1 MVLSLKL
8 HRRRYLRGILLA
20 LALAAS
26 IAALLAVT
34 SISRAQTD
42 VPDAPSN
49 VAVYI
54 HSSQQLE
61 VRWSS
66 SATTTIDL
74 FEIQWKSGSEE
85 FDSSRQLTS
94 DPATSIESDQSTSAG
109 DRYVD
114 IITGLADG
122 TEYTVRVIA
131 TNSNGDSDPSTTA
144 TGTPAS
150 EHGQVREF
158 WENEVVKIF
167 ESSHPWLRETW
178 DYITTQNVPV
188 NFHPHAGS
196 GIGTQ
201 CSPDRPMESN
211 LRKCYATSVTIG
223 RGSPNLIRTITHE
236 LAHVYTLANSVTTT
250 PGPLGLAH
258 LYFYALNFL
267 EGREGSLCDPIE
279 LYADVLMILTHG
291 GRARIQSTY
300 WAQCSGTTD
309 SVTEEALAVVRSAI
323 AGEMPSWFADTYN
336 DSDGDPELE
345 RVWAN
350 VKAIANSERRAVIVF
365 QLRDLF
371 GGYCENQKA
380 TESAFANGVTRNP
393 WSDGGCVP
401 DAPARV
407 SATAVANGRLAVSWQ
422 APPDDGGSPI
432 EGYKVQWKSGTQEY
446 DSSRQA
452 TVTNLADLRR
462 TISGLTND
470 ESYTLQVLA
479 YNHNGDGAATE
490 AMATPRVTDTAAPTL
505 LGARA
510 DGATLR
516 LIWNEALDESS
527 EPGTTAFTVNVG
539 GVVRGTDQVSV
550 SGNVVTLSLA
560 STVNA
565 GQTVTVG
572 YSAPSGPTASPLRD
586 AAMNNVAD
594 FSAQTV
600 RNDSTRV
607 AITSDPGPDMT
618 YILRNGFGG
627 QDMIDVT
634 VTFSERVLVKGVPQL
649 MLQVGEAP
657 RPAPYR
663 SGSGTTS
670 LVFRYTLAEGET
682 DADGIS
688 VGAGAI
694 QTAGLIRY
702 ASTKAVAPA
711 QVELAAQSAHLV
723 DAVRPALL
731 SANGLLNR
739 SVLTLTWDKAL
750 DESSVPTPRGV
761 GFTVR
766 DTSDNTIREI
776 STILVHGKVVTL
788 ALSSAIS
795 STDQLRVSY
804 GVPFKTYNPL
814 KDTLGNYAGTS
825 SAVVSVTQRPNGE
838 PEFPSSEDGAR
849 SVDENTPAGRNIGT
863 GIAADDADSDRL
875 TYSISGTDAAFFDV
889 VTSSGQLRTKAALN
903 REFRDSYTLSS
914 GIATPSPC
922 PYTMGGILTATWTR
936 RSTTPSA

>member
-1 MVLSLKL
+1 M
-8 HRRRYLRGILLA
+8 
-20 LALAAS
+20 
-26 IAALLAVT
+26 
-34 SISRAQTD
+34 
-42 VPDAPSN
+42 
-49 VAVYI
+49 
-54 HSSQQLE
+54 
-61 VRWSS
+61 
-66 SATTTIDL
+66 
-74 FEIQWKSGSEE
+74 
-85 FDSSRQLTS
+85 
-94 DPATSIESDQSTSAG
+94 
-109 DRYVD
+109 
-114 IITGLADG
+114 
-122 TEYTVRVIA
+122 
-131 TNSNGDSDPSTTA
+131 
-144 TGTPAS
+144 
-150 EHGQVREF
+150 
-158 WENEVVKIF
+158 
-167 ESSHPWLRETW
+167 
-178 DYITTQNVPV
+178 
-188 NFHPHAGS
+188 
-196 GIGTQ
+196 
-201 CSPDRPMESN
+201 
-211 LRKCYATSVTIG
+211 
-223 RGSPNLIRTITHE
+223 
-236 LAHVYTLANSVTTT
+236 
-250 PGPLGLAH
+250 
-258 LYFYALNFL
+258 
-267 EGREGSLCDPIE
+267 
-279 LYADVLMILTHG
+279 
-291 GRARIQSTY
+291 
-300 WAQCSGTTD
+300 
-309 SVTEEALAVVRSAI
+309 
-323 AGEMPSWFADTYN
+323 
-336 DSDGDPELE
+336 
-345 RVWAN
+345 
-350 VKAIANSERRAVIVF
+350 
-365 QLRDLF
+365 
-371 GGYCENQKA
+371 
-380 TESAFANGVTRNP
+380 
-393 WSDGGCVP
+393 
-401 DAPARV
+401 
-407 SATAVANGRLAVSWQ
+407 
-422 APPDDGGSPI
+422 
-432 EGYKVQWKSGTQEY
+432 
-446 DSSRQA
+446 
-452 TVTNLADLRR
+452 
-462 TISGLTND
+462 TND

-479 YNHNGDGAATE
+479 YNHNGDGAGTE
-490 AMATPRVTDTAAPTL
+490 AIATPTATDTAAPTL

-560 STVNA
+560 SVVNA

-600 RNDSTRV
+600 RNDTTRV

-618 YILRNGFGG
+618 YILRNGFGR

-670 LVFRYTLAEGET
+670 LIFRYTLAEGET

-688 VGAGAI
+688 VPAGAI

-711 QVELAAQSAHLV
+711 QVELAGQSAHLV

-766 DTSDNTIREI
+766 DTSNNTIREI

-825 SAVVSVTQRPNGE
+825 SAVVSVTQRPNSE
-838 PEFPSSEDGAR
+838 PEFPTSEDGAR
-849 SVDENTPAGRNIGT
+849 SVDENTPANTNIGNAV
-863 GIAADDADSDRL
+863 AADDADNDAL
-875 TYSISGTDAAFFDV
+875 TYSISGTDADFFDV
-889 VTSSGQLRTKAALN
+889 VATSGQLRTKAALN
-903 REFRDSYTLSS
+903 REFRDSYTLTMSVHDGRDTYSNADTAVDDTISVTVTVDDVDEPADISFTAS
-914 GIATPSPC
+914 GGVTENNNALIVDENHNGPLATFSASDPENKPGLTYTWSPGGGDRGSFTITEAGVLSFSNI
-922 PYTMGGILTATWTR
+922 PDYERPGDSGGNNVYNTGVDVRDSDNKLGFILFTVAVRPVNEPPAITGDDSPTFNENANITNRLARYTATDPEGDTVTLSLAAGGADFSLASNGVLTFKASPDFEEQSTYSATVRAVAGSHTVNKVVTVNIQNVEEPGTITLSTVQPQEGTLLTATLEDDDGPTGTTWQWYRTSSR
-936 RSTTPSA
+936 GSTGAVITNANSRFYTPVADDVGSYLRAVASYDDGHGDDKSATAVSANRVQEAPLTPEPPVFPADGDYDRSIRENLPAGRNVGAPVSTTDGNNDRLTYTIATSNYFEIVDSTGQLRTKAELDHEDREQHFVTVTATDPGGLTDTVSVTITVEDVDETPVVSGPTSPEVAENGNPGVATYTTTDPDLKGIDLDLSGSRQ